1 MTRSLRGLTSG
12 GGAVAAAAALT
23 LAVAHVV
30 LPAHA
35 MTAAEVRARS
45 ARQPQILERALAGL
59 MPGRPGVPD
68 LYFVGFG
75 ADSRQDVFM
84 KEVQSARS
92 LFEERFDA
100 GGRSLALV
108 NNVRTLEELPLAS
121 TTNLRTAVRRVAQAM
136 DVHEDVLFLYL
147 TGHGS
152 ASTGLSVKFR
162 FLEPENLEPAG
173 LRRLLDAAGIK
184 WRVIVISACYSGHF
198 VAPLQTEQTF
208 IATSAA
214 ASRRSY
220 GCEPENDSTYFGRA
234 YFGQAL
240 RETRSFVDA
249 FHRASALVLDREE
262 AVLQPPSRPQ
272 LYVGSAIR
280 RKLEHL
286 ERRLE
291 NGARPRAIRNAW
303 AAPPPGQPAGGGA
316 RGGVGFPV
324 PLSGGA
330 S

>member
-1 MTRSLRGLTSG
+1 
-12 GGAVAAAAALT
+12 
-23 LAVAHVV
+23 
-30 LPAHA
+30 
-35 MTAAEVRARS
+35 
-45 ARQPQILERALAGL
+45 
-59 MPGRPGVPD
+59 
-68 LYFVGFG
+68 
-75 ADSRQDVFM
+75 M
-84 KEVQSARS
+84 KEVQGARS

-100 GGRSLALV
+100 AGRSLALV

-121 TTNLRTAVRRVAQAM
+121 MTNLGAALRRVAQAM
-136 DVHEDVLFLYL
+136 EVHEDVLFLYL

-152 ASTGLSVKFR
+152 LSKGLSVKFR

-184 WRVIVISACYSGHF
+184 WRVIVISACYSGNF
-198 VAPLQTEQTF
+198 IAPLQTKETLVV
-208 IATSAA
+208 ASAA
-214 ASRRSY
+214 AGRRSY

-262 AVLQPPSRPQ
+262 AVMQRPSRPQ
-272 LYVGSAIR
+272 LYIGTAIR
-280 RKLEHL
+280 TKLGHL

-291 NGARPRAIRNAW
+291 RGAAPRAMRNAWTTAPPAQPGGEGARPE
-303 AAPPPGQPAGGGA
+303 PGS
-316 RGGVGFPV
+316 PV
-324 PLSGGA
+324 PLSGGP